1 MLVKRK
7 LWFILHF
14 RTFFGGVSRPMLK
27 TVKKMEVGFF
37 KIPTFFLQMS
47 LNQLKQIAGLLN
59 NGVCYL
65 AKPQIELALCAET
78 AQ

>member
-1 MLVKRK
+1 
-7 LWFILHF
+7 
-14 RTFFGGVSRPMLK
+14 MLK